1 MKDLQKNIKYGLML
15 YRNGELQ
22 KAKDIFKKLSK
33 TAPYDSEIKN
43 TLGVILK
50 SLKEYPDAKRAYLE
64 AISLNPKNPNIYAN
78 YSNLLKELKDYQGAL
93 IQISHAID
101 LKNDESNFFNSK
113 GILLEKLNKRSLAK
127 THYEIAAKI
136 DPKNSKA
143 YNNLAVLY
151 YNQKEYEKAVE
162 NFKKALEVDPEYFEV
177 YSNIGATYN
186 KLKKYDMALNYLK
199 KAIKYNPKNAGA
211 YTNLGN
217 VYNKLDNYKE
227 AIKMHKKSI
236 ELDPKG
242 VNAYSNLANSYK
254 SLGRFQEAIQNY
266 EKALKLDPDFV
277 NAKFDLATAYLH
289 IKDFQNG
296 WKWYESRFEKEEMKG
311 HILKHKE
318 IFLAPRLKKDTD
330 ARDKTVL
337 IHSEQGFGDSI
348 QFVRFVEQV
357 KQRYGCKVILQCR
370 DELKTLFENSI
381 KNVDHFYKRD
391 SEPLPEFDYQI
402 PMLSLPYL
410 FEVKSV
416 DDIPHKEAYLKSSET
431 FELKSDKKIKI
442 GVCWGASITG
452 ESFDGK
458 VFDIRYFK
466 PLIDEEK
473 IEVVSLQVGEKVK
486 DIKENGFEDDM
497 IDVSES
503 LDSFNKTAALINK
516 LDLVISSDTSVAH
529 LAGALGKEIWIPLQK
544 MPDWRWESKG
554 ESSYWY
560 NSATLFRQKS
570 FKKWDSVF
578 QSIYAKLNRKYKLK
592 IKYSEEK
599 LCLA

>member
-1 MKDLQKNIKYGLML
+1 MKNIKQKIAYGLSL
-15 YRNGELQ
+15 YKNDELK
-22 KAKDIFKKLSK
+22 KAKEIFIELSKLS
-33 TAPYDSEIKN
+33 PYDSEIKN

-50 SLKEYPDAKRAYLE
+50 ALKEYESAKVSYLE
-64 AISLNPKNPNIYAN
+64 GISLNPKNPNIYAN
-78 YSNLLKELKDYQGAL
+78 YSNLLKETGDLKGAL
-93 IQISHAID
+93 IQISNAIEF
-101 LKNDESNFFNSK
+101 KNDESNFFNSK
-113 GILLEKLNKRSLAK
+113 GIIYEKLKNIKAAK
-127 THYEIAAKI
+127 IHYEIATKI
-136 DPKNSKA
+136 DPRNSKA
-143 YNNLAVLY
+143 YNNLAVLH

-186 KLKKYDMALNYLK
+186 KLKQHDLAIEYLQ

-217 VYNKLDNYKE
+217 VYNKLDRYKE
-227 AIKMHKKSI
+227 AVKLHKKAI

-254 SLGRFQEAIQNY
+254 SLGRFKDAIKY
-266 EKALKLDPDFV
+266 YHLALNLDPNFV
-277 NAKFDLATAYLH
+277 NAKFDLATTYLH

-318 IFLAPRLKKDTD
+318 IFLAPRLQKDTD
-330 ARDKTVL
+330 AKDKTVL

-357 KQRYGCKVILQCR
+357 KQRYNCKVILQCR

-381 KNVDHFYKRD
+381 KNVDFFYKRD
-391 SEPLPEFDYQI
+391 SEPMPKFDYQI

-416 DDIPHKEAYLKSSET
+416 DDIPHKESYLQSSDT
-431 FELKSDKKIKI
+431 IELKSDKNIKI
-442 GVCWGASITG
+442 GVCWGASTTG

-497 IDVSES
+497 IDISES

-529 LAGALGKEIWIPLQK
+529 LAGAMGKEVWIPLQK

-578 QSIYAKLNRKYKLK
+578 QSIYDKLNRKFKLK
-592 IKYSEEK
+592 IKYNEEK